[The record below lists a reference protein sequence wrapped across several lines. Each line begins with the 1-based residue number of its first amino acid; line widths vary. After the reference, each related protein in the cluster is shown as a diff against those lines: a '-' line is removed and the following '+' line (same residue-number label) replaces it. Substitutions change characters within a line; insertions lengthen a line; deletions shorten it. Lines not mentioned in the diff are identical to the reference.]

1 MQTKEN
7 ILVSDKE
14 RKETNVW
21 DRFFLQPGGVKFS
34 EIKKEKNVII
44 LENPR
49 SLDRLEYLLNN
60 EASADYWRTVCERF
74 IAFSE
79 EEQKII
85 DKNISWFNTKER
97 WLGVLAR
104 GTDYLNTAVG
114 HSNQPG
120 IKDLEK
126 EINIIREKYECN
138 KIFLATED
146 ADILDGLKSV
156 Y

>member
-1 MQTKEN
+1 MT
-7 ILVSDKE
+7 L
-14 RKETNVW
+14 T
-21 DRFFLQPGGVKFS
+21 
-34 EIKKEKNVII
+34 
-44 LENPR
+44 
-49 SLDRLEYLLNN
+49 
-60 EASADYWRTVCERF
+60 
-74 IAFSE
+74 
-79 EEQKII
+79 
-85 DKNISWFNTKER
+85 
-97 WLGVLAR
+97 LAR